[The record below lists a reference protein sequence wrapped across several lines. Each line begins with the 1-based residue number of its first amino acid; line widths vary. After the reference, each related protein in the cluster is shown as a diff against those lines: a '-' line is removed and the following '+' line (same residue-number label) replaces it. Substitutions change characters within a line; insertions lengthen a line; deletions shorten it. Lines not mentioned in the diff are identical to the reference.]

1 MSTNIYDAVRIAIE
15 HRLGEDMRSADI
27 LGNIK
32 AHVRRAVFKL
42 QQTNVIPPTQNE
54 YTDADL
60 QTYFNALG
68 EETYSYI
75 ELPDD
80 FIELHKLYV
89 NGLVPEWYVSVD
101 GIVAKGISDPTK
113 VFYSTSSVKINGE
126 DKRVLALANVPSGAV
141 ITVQYHA
148 NVTETLIQS
157 LSERYWEAIIKQVES
172 YLGLPTTQAAI
183 LNEQRAKEEAEELAS
198 SWRNQT
204 QIIFR
209 TTNRFFGGGR
219 RNGRLIR

>member
-1 MSTNIYDAVRIAIE
+1 MSTNIYDAVRISIE
-15 HRLGEDMRSADI
+15 HRLNEDMRSADI
-27 LGNIK
+27 LANIP

-42 QQTNVIPPTQNE
+42 QQSNIIQPTQVE
-54 YTDADL
+54 YTDVDL
-60 QTYFNALG
+60 LTFTDTSGN
-68 EETYSYI
+68 ETYQYI
-75 ELPDD
+75 SLPED
-80 FIELHKLYV
+80 FTELHKLYV
-89 NGLVPEWYVSVD
+89 NGVTPEWFVSPQ
-101 GIVAKGISDPTK
+101 GLLTK
-113 VFYSTSSVKINGE
+113 ARTDVGTVFYSVSTVKIAGVTT
-126 DKRVLALANVPSGAV
+126 RILALANVPTDAV
-141 ITVQYHA
+141 ITMQYHA
-148 NVTETLIQS
+148 LVTEALVET
-157 LSERYWEAIIKQVES
+157 LSERYWEAVIKQVES